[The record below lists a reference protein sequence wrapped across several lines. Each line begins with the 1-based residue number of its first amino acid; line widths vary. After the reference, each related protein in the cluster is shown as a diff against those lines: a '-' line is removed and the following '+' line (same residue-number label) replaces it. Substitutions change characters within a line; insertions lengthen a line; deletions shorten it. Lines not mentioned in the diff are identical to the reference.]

1 VRRWRCSEGDGW
13 NFRRTQ
19 NGRYWRMLAF
29 PMGYAEYENVAADVA
44 RKFDKVLDSM
54 CCQPLR

>member
-1 VRRWRCSEGDGW
+1 
-13 NFRRTQ
+13 
-19 NGRYWRMLAF
+19 MLTF